1 MGGLPVKMEAQV
13 NMLHFFA
20 QLQKKI
26 ELDLKTN
33 TTQNHQKI
41 KLYGNLTT
49 KDLKIPHSSRQVVGG
64 EAEMGRKA
72 QDEVQSGEVAELVVP
87 HSLVEDKNQE
97 GYLGG
102 QGSQPQARTPEK
114 ELNKMEITNLSDAD
128 FKSLAVRL
136 LYSSIF

>member
-1 MGGLPVKMEAQV
+1 
-13 NMLHFFA
+13 MLHFFA

-72 QDEVQSGEVAELVVP
+72 QDEV
-87 HSLVEDKNQE
+87 
-97 GYLGG
+97 
-102 QGSQPQARTPEK
+102 
-114 ELNKMEITNLSDAD
+114 
-128 FKSLAVRL
+128 
-136 LYSSIF
+136 